1 VTARLSLYRSRFL
14 AWDLAWCL
22 RCNRTSQSRWV
33 KRMFCVVSRLGDGM
47 FWYAVMLGILLI
59 EGREGIFPCLHMLA
73 VGISSLGTYK
83 LIKTSASRPRPF
95 EVSQA
100 IAPGMPPLDRFSFPS
115 GHTLHAVAFTGVA
128 LVYYPVLACLLL
140 PFTLLV
146 GVSRVILG
154 LHYPSDVLAGA
165 VIGASIAGIS
175 FMA

>member
-1 VTARLSLYRSRFL
+1 MSARLSLYRSRFH

-33 KRMFCVVSRLGDGM
+33 KKMFCVVSRLGDGM
-47 FWYAVMLGILLI
+47 FWYAVMLGILLV
-59 EGREGIFPCLHMLA
+59 ERGEGIFPCLHMVA
-73 VGISSLGTYK
+73 VGLSSVGAYK

-128 LVYYPVLACLLL
+128 LVYYPALACLLL